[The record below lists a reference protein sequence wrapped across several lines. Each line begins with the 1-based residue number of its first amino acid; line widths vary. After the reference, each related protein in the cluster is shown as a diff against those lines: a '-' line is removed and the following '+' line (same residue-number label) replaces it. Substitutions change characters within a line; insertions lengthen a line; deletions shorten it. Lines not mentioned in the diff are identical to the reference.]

1 MSPFYAIGAHDLPK
15 HILLRTY
22 APIGNAASLKMDFYQ
37 QLSQYIIT
45 GLSIGAIYAIVAM
58 GFNIIHNATGIV
70 NFTQCEFISLGG
82 MFMYTLVILLKMPVL
97 PSFFLSMVGVTLIG
111 ALIERGPIRYARSQT
126 VIVLIFLTIGLS
138 GTIRGTAQQI
148 WGTDNV
154 GVPSFSG
161 EDPIRLIGGATILPQ
176 HVWIFGITIV
186 VMVLLRY
193 FFRNTTMGKAMRA
206 TAVNR
211 RAALLVGIPVNRMI
225 LFSFALSG
233 ALGAVAGMIIA
244 PISTTSYDNGI
255 MLGLKGFAAA
265 ILGGYGNFAGAI
277 VGGVLLGTLESLGA
291 GLISSHF
298 KDAIAFLVLIMVLF
312 VKPSGIMGTGEA
324 ERV

>member
-1 MSPFYAIGAHDLPK
+1 
-15 HILLRTY
+15 
-22 APIGNAASLKMDFYQ
+22 MDFYQ

-82 MFMYTLVILLKMPVL
+82 MFMYTLVVLLKMPVL
-97 PSFFLSMVGVTLIG
+97 PSFFLSMAGVTLIG
-111 ALIERGPIRYARSQT
+111 ALIEMGPIRYAKSQT
-126 VIVLIFLTIGLS
+126 IIVLIFLTIGLS

-161 EDPIRLIGGATILPQ
+161 ENPIRLIGGAAILPQ

-277 VGGVLLGTLESLGA
+277 VGGVLLGTMESLGA
-291 GLISSHF
+291 GLISSHY